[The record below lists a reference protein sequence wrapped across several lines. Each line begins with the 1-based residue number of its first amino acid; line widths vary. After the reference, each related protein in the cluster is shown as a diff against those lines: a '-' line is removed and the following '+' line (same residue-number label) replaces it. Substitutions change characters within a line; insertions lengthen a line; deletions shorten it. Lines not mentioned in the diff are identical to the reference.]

1 MPKIC
6 IINLVFKFISLRH
19 DAIFHLLCFVNA
31 DCSVSRTELLVTSF
45 LILYT
50 YSYILL
56 LRLIKF
62 CDCLPRNP
70 NLKEIE
76 PFEERYLQQR
86 HRLPTVAMNFLLSIP
101 CTGFANRCN
110 ARNMNSL
117 MQKTVIKHIYSDSR
131 KIFQQKHN
139 NII

>member
-6 IINLVFKFISLRH
+6 IFNLVFKFISLRH
-19 DAIFHLLCFVNA
+19 DAIFHLLYFVNA
-31 DCSVSRTELLVTSF
+31 DCSVSRTELLVISF

-62 CDCLPRNP
+62 CDCLPRNL
-70 NLKEIE
+70 NIKVMLCIRTFRREI
-76 PFEERYLQQR
+76 
-86 HRLPTVAMNFLLSIP
+86 
-101 CTGFANRCN
+101 FATTTSSFHSGNELFIN
-110 ARNMNSL
+110 NSL
-117 MQKTVIKHIYSDSR
+117 HRIREPLQHWIVLCKKTVIKHIYSDSR
-131 KIFQQKHN
+131 KIFQQNH